1 MDVRAAGG
9 IRGDLEGV
17 GCTVCPGVV
26 HLHDLAAQH
35 LAAHKAVIQH
45 AVEGVVGFRHHILVA
60 VSGDDGTEG
69 AAGGV
74 QDLLEEVRNDDG
86 PHAVVLQVHHI
97 HAAVLGGQH
106 PQEVLGVPLLGQGAL
121 QFFVQALELTL
132 LPVAAV
138 VGQLV
143 LLHGLLGLVH
153 GRFQLAQIV
162 GVLDAHRDLAVL
174 LSQEHAHP
182 VGGGPCVVGWQVGG
196 EHDEFVTAHA
206 VDAAAYKE
214 LAGGVGNG
222 AQQVVAA
229 AVAQVIVHLMQAH
242 HVDVGAHH
250 GIVIRILQL
259 PQVALIL
266 AAVGKAGQGVVAV
279 GEVQL
284 LTQLVGL
291 CVLPHQHGGPGVL
304 GAAAAAGQHFHGD
317 PHELVGHLL
326 AEAVELRLLG
336 VEQGVLQQGQVHL
349 LLEHLC
355 IVRVHDLFIHQT
367 VAEGG
372 KVLFLGQVC
381 AGQAGIPLDH
391 PIGAGD
397 QVKQRDFQQI
407 VGKDL
412 ICLQGQC
419 RLFRVRV
426 LRSGAVVAAH
436 QVAAYIPVVGVIGL
450 GQQLFSVFNGHGL
463 EEVVALRIQAVGSLQ
478 HGHLLRGLH
487 TLGNDG
493 QIEPVSH
500 IDHRFHDLHTLAV
513 VLLVHVDEL
522 HVQLDG
528 IHVGVLEHVQRRV
541 AAAKVVHHH
550 REALAV
556 QALDGVFHHRGVLGQ
571 HGLGDLGQQELGL
584 QLVFLH
590 QIREDLRHVQIHDV
604 HHGHV
609 HRHGH
614 QIAVAGLP
622 LLQRL
627 ADGFPDVLV
636 QPGDQAGA
644 LQQGHELG
652 RLHAAAGGVVPAH
665 QCFHAN
671 DGAGHAVALGLQE
684 KGEFVVVQRMLQL
697 TQQLLLGLEAVQ
709 HGRGK
714 AVDAAAGMVRVHH
727 GDLGVVAQGGGVRF
741 RMLAH
746 RAQAQ
751 CQKEGDILMIG
762 AHAGLQRDHDVLL
775 LHAVIR
781 QAEEKV
787 IVAPVAH
794 RAAGGLLIVQQMAGQ
809 GVQQGIALL
818 GAVKLVVQPEVLNVD
833 GRDAPLFGF
842 VCVQKVLQMLQEVL
856 LACNGCK
863 GTRLYCADGC
873 ILNGFIRHGHPSQ
886 SGKNCQLQT

>member
-1 MDVRAAGG
+1 MG
-9 IRGDLEGV
+9 
-17 GCTVCPGVV
+17 
-26 HLHDLAAQH
+26 
-35 LAAHKAVIQH
+35 
-45 AVEGVVGFRHHILVA
+45 
-60 VSGDDGTEG
+60 
-69 AAGGV
+69 
-74 QDLLEEVRNDDG
+74 
-86 PHAVVLQVHHI
+86 HI
-97 HAAVLGGQH
+97 H
-106 PQEVLGVPLLGQGAL
+106 
-121 QFFVQALELTL
+121 
-132 LPVAAV
+132 
-138 VGQLV
+138 
-143 LLHGLLGLVH
+143 
-153 GRFQLAQIV
+153 
-162 GVLDAHRDLAVL
+162 
-174 LSQEHAHP
+174 
-182 VGGGPCVVGWQVGG
+182 
-196 EHDEFVTAHA
+196 
-206 VDAAAYKE
+206 
-214 LAGGVGNG
+214 
-222 AQQVVAA
+222 
-229 AVAQVIVHLMQAH
+229 
-242 HVDVGAHH
+242 
-250 GIVIRILQL
+250 
-259 PQVALIL
+259 
-266 AAVGKAGQGVVAV
+266 
-279 GEVQL
+279 
-284 LTQLVGL
+284 
-291 CVLPHQHGGPGVL
+291 
-304 GAAAAAGQHFHGD
+304 
-317 PHELVGHLL
+317 
-326 AEAVELRLLG
+326 
-336 VEQGVLQQGQVHL
+336 
-349 LLEHLC
+349 
-355 IVRVHDLFIHQT
+355 
-367 VAEGG
+367 
-372 KVLFLGQVC
+372 
-381 AGQAGIPLDH
+381 
-391 PIGAGD
+391 
-397 QVKQRDFQQI
+397 
-407 VGKDL
+407 
-412 ICLQGQC
+412 
-419 RLFRVRV
+419 
-426 LRSGAVVAAH
+426 
-436 QVAAYIPVVGVIGL
+436 
-450 GQQLFSVFNGHGL
+450 
-463 EEVVALRIQAVGSLQ
+463 
-478 HGHLLRGLH
+478 
-487 TLGNDG
+487 
-493 QIEPVSH
+493 
-500 IDHRFHDLHTLAV
+500 HRFHDLHALAA

-609 HRHGH
+609 HRYGH

-665 QCFHAN
+665 QCFHAH

-684 KGEFVVVQRMLQL
+684 KGELVVVQRMLQL

-751 CQKEGDILMIG
+751 RQKEGDILMIG

-775 LHAVIR
+775 LHAVVR

-873 ILNGFIRHGHPSQ
+873 ILNCFIRHGHPSQ
-886 SGKNCQLQT
+886 SGKNCQLPT